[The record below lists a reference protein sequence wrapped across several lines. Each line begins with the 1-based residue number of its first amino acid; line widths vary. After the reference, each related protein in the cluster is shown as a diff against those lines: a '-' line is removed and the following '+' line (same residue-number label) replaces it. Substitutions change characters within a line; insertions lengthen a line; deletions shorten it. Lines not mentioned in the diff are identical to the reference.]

1 MIKNIYIA
9 SNQSVNEYVICVN
22 WNFNYNFN
30 KENLIGEFEHFFYYD
45 RSIRK
50 LYYAKIASVK
60 EYLGRCKDIRECIS
74 NKARLIKFKGVLL
87 CFKFEKAICEKPVNI
102 LKDVYAKRNINM
114 IGDRAFSIY
123 NTSKFSDFS
132 YALPIVDEAT
142 FMVNDSFQEVLLYD
156 NSIIPENEK
165 ERKTFAKIV
174 NEDGE
179 LSLTLTNEHMINVD
193 HMYILGEM
201 HGEIYRP
208 YFYEFILSKEAQEK
222 LRREDYE
229 ENQLYEVEIIS
240 MRKIK
245 DESEEKLLDGVLL
258 FSASP
263 IKRIRS
269 YIKILHT
276 NKNKIV
282 ESQYKQIEQFVS
294 NQIITVKSKSKIE
307 KIFMNNI
314 PLSNNPRI
322 NYEVKVYDVGQ
333 GNWIHILVYDD
344 KDLKAK
350 IIFDIGIG
358 KHTDKALRSSITRSA
373 AAEIND
379 NYMFVLSH
387 WDLDHIQGIVELQRN
402 QFYKTWIVPDL
413 PRRNERESAKRLAA
427 FLMIDPNINA
437 IFIDHSLN
445 GSLIFENKYF
455 KLGKGYGK
463 NGAYNHANNLGLIL
477 VIKTERHKMLFPGD
491 CEYIQFPD
499 SFLYNQEYEALI
511 VSHHGAKMM
520 KPDLT
525 SLGLVKSG
533 ANKFA
538 VVCVGADKSYPK
550 LCHKK
555 SIEDL
560 GYTIKETR
568 KSKTGVNKKILK

>member
-1 MIKNIYIA
+1 MKKNIFIA
-9 SNQSVNEYVICVN
+9 SSQSINSYLIWVN
-22 WNFNYNFN
+22 WNFKYYDN
-30 KENLIGEFEHFFYYD
+30 EEGLIEEFEHFFYYNK
-45 RSIRK
+45 SEQN
-50 LYYAKIASVK
+50 LHYAKITSVK
-60 EYLGRCKDIRECIS
+60 ECLEGHKHIKECTS
-74 NKARLIKFKGVLL
+74 NNVCLIQFKEVLL
-87 CFKFEKAICEKPVNI
+87 RFEFEEAIRIEPVNI

-123 NTSKFSDFS
+123 NTSKFSGFS

-142 FMVNDSFQEVLLYD
+142 FMVNSKFRELLLYN
-156 NSIIPENEK
+156 NSIIPENEE

-193 HMYILGEM
+193 YKYILGEM
-201 HGEIYRP
+201 QKEIYRP
-208 YFYEFILSKEAQEK
+208 YFYEFILSIEAQEK
-222 LRREDYE
+222 LRREEYSE
-229 ENQLYEVEIIS
+229 EQLYEVEIIS

-245 DESEEKLLDGVLL
+245 DESEERLLDGVLL

-263 IKRIRS
+263 IKRIKS
-269 YIKILHT
+269 YIKILHR

-294 NQIITVKSKSKIE
+294 NQITTVTRKSDIE
-307 KIFMNNI
+307 KEFMSNI
-314 PLSNNPRI
+314 PLSNNPEI

-333 GNWIHILVYDD
+333 GNWINILVYDD

-358 KHTDKALRSSITRSA
+358 KHTDEVLRSSITGNA

-379 NYMFVLSH
+379 NCMFVLSH

-402 QFYKTWIVPDL
+402 QFYKTWIIPDL
-413 PRRNERESAKRLAA
+413 PRRNVREGAKRLAA

-437 IFIDHSLN
+437 TFIDHNLS

-463 NGAYNHANNLGLIL
+463 NGIYNHANNLGLIL

-491 CEYIQFPD
+491 CEYVQFPV

-560 GYTIKETR
+560 GYTVKETR
-568 KSKTGVNKKILK
+568 KSRKGVYKKILK